1 MKHLLKKLS
10 FSGGGKSK
18 PKPKPAQLTPPILG
32 DIQLAASFSY
42 IELLDLVSDGP
53 ILGLVNENGLVLSS
67 KDMLQGVYLDDTAVA
82 VSNDKIVQQVPELG
96 GSAGVESSKLVK
108 QLSKVFVK
116 ILLSDIAAANNIPQT
131 YTAINELEYDYNNK
145 RYIFNRG
152 EFGDIIRVGTSLTR
166 DGLGIRWYFG
176 DKNNQLNNFPDD
188 PYHSK
193 TFEPRNELVFNN
205 TLIETQLKGLFAI
218 YDAKSTNFREKK
230 YLTNIFNNNF
240 SSGWET
246 ASRDTLISDFIAL
259 TQGPIPSIVKSTISS
274 NGIMRYIIKVDST
287 DTESFFTTTKQIS
300 NNKKYKFSLYD
311 SIGDPIQESK
321 DMQIY
326 DLLLPRLNKKGKTT
340 GTAVGFII
348 IKISGL
354 TVQGIKE
361 RDAFRDGHGALI
373 RYLYAADFALPLSVI
388 NKLANTSSLK
398 LNEISIPAANND
410 SAQKYNYTNI
420 LAEYRLGEEY
430 QTPFTYF
437 NSVLVDKDYSSSL
450 VGPFR
455 IGTGVQR
462 IKEQEGFINEAT
474 AVYTTTDIYTEGS
487 DDNQRITELSYSDWD
502 KNLNVYDEYA
512 IPTTHIIVN
521 ENVTSVFITIRVDS
535 LLDTLSKTVE
545 NLDAD
550 NTELDFQAGMNFATI
565 LNIQVETGSINEK
578 GEEGNK
584 VTRTFKIVALIQSS
598 TFIDIG
604 NPDLD
609 KLNTDSFKFISEYDP
624 ASGVSTIFKPFILK
638 EISSTVAK
646 RYIRVTKLSA
656 ETNSSLL
663 RKECSLAKVTEIIP
677 QNFSYPNSAIIA
689 TKIDSRSFS
698 SVPTRTFDCK
708 LKKVRV
714 PSNYYPTLSN
724 GKDKR
729 YYSSELSFNQTESL
743 DKKIYDGDWNGDF
756 KINPITDEY
765 LLEWTDNPAWILL
778 DLITNGRY
786 GLGQYMDDSQIDIF
800 DLYKIARFC
809 DAVDDFGFFQGVP
822 DGQGGLEPRFS
833 CNILFAEST
842 KVFDALNVIASLFR
856 GIIYYNNSQ
865 INFVD
870 DRPKDPIALFA
881 NTNVKDGIFNYSN
894 YRRDE
899 QFNSIEVIYIDRFEN
914 FLTKV
919 EYIEDEEDI
928 RKRGVFK
935 KTINANGITSRAMAR
950 RLGKHLIFQT
960 IKENQSVGF
969 STGLEALLCKPGDLI
984 IIEDELK
991 NLKSNFGKVL
1001 STNAQSGSIRL
1012 NEQFINGEFDNKLT
1026 VYTPTGYSTNDE
1038 ISGIANLQ
1046 RRRVNGSGFYL
1057 NSGNLPSTHYTYL
1070 TGDYIFSKYVDG
1082 YTGEVVFP
1090 VQSQYAFY
1098 TGSNSKFSYF
1108 STGFTGWVLGTGV
1121 PFSDDNVYNKIIFAT
1136 GDSRFTQVNRG
1147 KYNIYTTA
1155 SGNRR
1160 SGIAVDTNVA
1170 GRTTGADSL
1179 FKDVSGGLSMT
1190 RGLLDSDIILSSP
1203 SQITTFNI
1211 TGIVQYDYGCE
1222 ALVASS
1228 DINYSLIP
1236 FVKQGS
1242 IYRFQRKLSDDQ
1254 LYKVIS
1260 IKEESINEYSLVCT
1274 KFDTGKYALIENDKS
1289 IEYKSNTYSYTV
1301 SQKIGDTNYKVLDS
1315 PNIQQLVTGLDG
1327 GDFYI
1332 SGGWKQVANNK
1343 GYNVDI
1349 KNPQGVVESQVLEK
1363 NQTGALFYVNGIGN
1377 FSFRVGAI
1385 GSAPNPAK
1393 NNANFYTD
1401 SDYSESGL
1409 FLIYEEGDLLN
1420 YDRAFL
1426 SSVTIL

>member
-67 KDMLQGVYLDDTAVA
+67 KDMLQGIYLDDTAVA
-82 VSNDKIVQQVPELG
+82 VSDDKIVQQVSQLG
-96 GSAGVESSKLVK
+96 ASANVQSSTLVTT
-108 QLSKVFVK
+108 LSQVFENIQK
-116 ILLSDIAAANNIPQT
+116 SDIISVNNIPQNYKTINELVYQYKIYFILNQNEHDST
-131 YTAINELEYDYNNK
+131 YTAD
-145 RYIFNRG
+145 
-152 EFGDIIRVGTSLTR
+152 TTLTR
-166 DGLGIRWYFG
+166 TDLGSRWYFG
-176 DKNNQLNNFPDD
+176 NKNNQLNNFSDGSYYSSVFHP
-188 PYHSK
+188 K
-193 TFEPRNELVFNN
+193 TEEIYNN
-205 TLIETQLKGLFAI
+205 TLITTQLNELFAI
-218 YDAKSTNFREKK
+218 YDAAGTNSYEET
-230 YLTNIFNNNF
+230 YLKNIFDNNF
-240 SSGWET
+240 SLGWEDID
-246 ASRDTLISDFIAL
+246 RQILISNFIAL
-259 TQGPIPSIVKSTISS
+259 TQLSSSTSS
-274 NGIMRYIIKVDST
+274 TNGIMRYIIKVDST
-287 DTESFFTTTKQIS
+287 DTESFFTTTKPIS
-300 NNKKYKFSLYD
+300 KDKKYKFSLYS
-311 SIGDPIQESK
+311 SIGEPIEESK
-321 DMQIY
+321 DMKIY
-326 DLLLPRLNKKGKTT
+326 DLLLPRIGKGGNTK

-348 IKISGL
+348 IQISGL
-354 TVQGIKE
+354 TLEGLKE
-361 RDAFRDGHGALI
+361 RIKNLRSTTYI
-373 RYLYAADFALPLSVI
+373 YASDFALPRSVI
-388 NKLANTSSLK
+388 NALANASSLR
-398 LNEISIPAANND
+398 LNEISIPAANNN

-420 LAEYRLGEEY
+420 LAEHRLGEEY
-430 QTPFTYF
+430 QAPFKYF
-437 NSVLVDKDYSSSL
+437 NNVLVDKDYSSPL

-455 IGTGVQR
+455 IGQSVQR
-462 IKEQEGFINEAT
+462 IVEAEGMINNSTAT
-474 AVYTTTDIYTEGS
+474 FTTTDIYTEGS
-487 DDNQRITELSYSDWD
+487 NDNERNTTLNYSDWD
-502 KNLNVYDEYA
+502 KGLNVYDEYA

-521 ENVTSVFITIRVDS
+521 ENVVSTFITIRVDS
-535 LLDTLSKTVE
+535 LLDTLSQTIPTKE
-545 NLDAD
+545 N
-550 NTELDFQAGMNFATI
+550 TSIGDFTAGMNFATI

-578 GEEGNK
+578 GEEADK
-584 VTRTFKIVALIQSS
+584 TIRTFKIVALIQSS
-598 TFIDIG
+598 TYIDIG

-609 KLNTDSFKFISEYDP
+609 NFNTDSFKFINEYD
-624 ASGVSTIFKPFILK
+624 SSTGSSIFQPFILQ
-638 EISSTVAK
+638 EISDTVVK

-689 TKIDSRSFS
+689 TKIDSRSFG

-729 YYSSELSFNQTESL
+729 YYSSELSFNEAESL
-743 DKKIYDGDWNGDF
+743 DKVIYDGDWNGEF
-756 KINPITDEY
+756 KIDDTTGQY

-856 GIIYYNNSQ
+856 GIIYYSNSQ

-870 DRPKDPIALFA
+870 DRPKDAIALFA

-914 FLTKV
+914 FLTKI

-935 KTINANGITSRAMAR
+935 KTINANGVTSRAMAR

-1012 NEQFINGEFDNKLT
+1012 NEQFISGEFDNKLT

-1046 RRRVNGSGFYL
+1046 RSRVNGSGFYL

-1121 PFSDDNVYNKIIFAT
+1121 PFFDNNIYNKIIFAT
-1136 GDSRFTQVNRG
+1136 GDSQFTEVNRG

-1160 SGIAVDTNVA
+1160 SGIAVDTNAA

-1179 FKDVSGGLSMT
+1179 FKDVSGGLSIT

-1254 LYKVIS
+1254 LYKVMS
-1260 IKEESINEYSLVCT
+1260 IKEESINEYSLICT

-1289 IEYKSNTYSYTV
+1289 IEYKSNTYSYAV
-1301 SQKIGDTNYKVLDS
+1301 SRKVGDTNYQVLNS
-1315 PNIQQLVTGLDG
+1315 PNIQQLVTGLSG
-1327 GDFYI
+1327 SDFYI
-1332 SGGWKQVANNK
+1332 SGGWKQVANNQ

-1349 KNPQGVVESQVLEK
+1349 KNPQGVVQSQVLVAD
-1363 NQTGALFYVNGIGN
+1363 QTGAVFYVDGIGN

-1385 GSAPNPAK
+1385 GSSPNPTN